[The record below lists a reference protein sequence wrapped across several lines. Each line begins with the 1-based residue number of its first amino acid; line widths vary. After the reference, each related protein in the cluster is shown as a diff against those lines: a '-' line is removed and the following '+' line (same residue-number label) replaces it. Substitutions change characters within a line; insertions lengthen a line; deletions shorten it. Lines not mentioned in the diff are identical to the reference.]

1 MADAFKYNVADVIK
15 CKSCGADM
23 VFDPASQQLR
33 CPYCDITRD
42 IEKRVPHIRDFASER
57 QSGGVAVDGDVYK
70 CPNCGGESEIQGFS
84 TAVACPFCGGTNV
97 IKLED
102 MKGLKPD
109 SVLPFAMTRDSAAD
123 AGKRWIKK
131 RLLAPS
137 KLKKNFTV
145 DKFNGVYIPSFA
157 FDSDTFSKYDGRFGE
172 DKTRTVQT
180 KDGPKTEHYIEWYHV
195 SGNWN
200 RSFANTMVESSTQ
213 IQQDEFNKI
222 LPYDMNN
229 ATAYTREYL
238 AGFSAERYDTSLDD
252 SFGIAKREMDSVI
265 RSEIKNHYNPD
276 HVDYLNVSTT
286 FSNVKFRYTLL
297 PLWICAYKFKEKLYR
312 FLVNARTGRATGK
325 APKSPLKITFI
336 VFAVLAVIAA
346 IIAIIAFGGGAE

>member
-23 VFDPASQQLR
+23 VFDPAVQMLR

-42 IEKRVPHIRDFASER
+42 VEKRVPHIRDFEAER
-57 QSGGVAVDGDVYK
+57 RDGGVAADGDVYK
-70 CPNCGGESEIQGFS
+70 CPNCGGETELHGFA
-84 TAVACPFCGGTNV
+84 TAVKCPFCAGTNV

-109 SVLPFAMTRDSAAD
+109 SVLPFAVTKDAAVDS
-123 AGKRWIKK
+123 GKKWIRKK
-131 RLLAPS
+131 FFAPS

-145 DKFNGVYIPSFA
+145 DNFNGIYIPSFA
-157 FDSDTFSKYDGRFGE
+157 FDSKTASTYDGRFGD
-172 DKTRTVQT
+172 DKTRTIQT

-200 RSFANTMVESSTQ
+200 RFFEHTMVEASTQ
-213 IQQDEFNKI
+213 IQQEELNKI
-222 LPYDMNN
+222 LPYDVNN

-252 SFGIAKREMDSVI
+252 SFGIAKGEMSKVI
-265 RSEIKNHYNPD
+265 RQEIINHHHPD
-276 HVDYLNVSTT
+276 HVDYLNVNTT
-286 FSNVKFRYTLL
+286 FFNVKFRYLLL
-297 PLWICAYKFKEKLYR
+297 PLWICGYKFKEKLYR
-312 FLVNARTGRATGK
+312 FLINARTGKATGK
-325 APKSPLKITFI
+325 APTSPLKVTGLVFFI
-336 VFAVLAVIAA
+336 LAIIAA
-346 IIAIIAFGGGAE
+346 IVAIVIFGGNS